1 MDFDINIIVS
11 ICIFIV
17 LLIIQYFMFFK
28 PSREKIRKAKS
39 IFPDKYEKSANE
51 EGIVQIS
58 PKEGKDVY
66 NTICSSINDYIEKN
80 SDSIE
85 LGEMKDIA
93 DRICD
98 KEFEEAIARTSFPMY
113 IGLMGTYLGIGWG
126 LGVLLFNMGDTAERT
141 FDAIAV
147 YGFLGG
153 VIVAMLTSL
162 VGLFLTTVN
171 NNFASKA
178 SSELDHGKDNFIAFL
193 QTSILPQLPS
203 TLVQTLKEVLQTS
216 ISALG
221 ETIYALDGTVKSL
234 NTELKTTFEG
244 VTKEFGDSLSH
255 SLNDIHDT
263 VVTLTKSAEQ
273 YADNIKIQDEILNT
287 LRGPAFAEMLE
298 KIVATVEKCH
308 SVADTINQIGIQ
320 ASSIV
325 ETQKESSGIQV
336 ALLTSQKSLLEHQKT
351 VGENFVCLQKELS
364 DIPFRS
370 QEKLNEL
377 MNQPTKM
384 FEYIKEMMEQFKKIS
399 TFVEEVSTAEFAENA
414 EKLKFVDA
422 QIEALRGYGKTIQNY
437 LSTTNSDLLKVIDKG
452 KDEIKSYADNF
463 IKSWNTLFSEMVV
476 NGQSNPLVHLK
487 LLDGLDGRLNSIE
500 SAMRLDIKAQNDII
514 VEQLKLLNNNIEKLG
529 SIRSVSGRTA
539 AQETTG
545 KRKRR
550 LIIFGRRKHE
560 K

>member
-1 MDFDINIIVS
+1 MNSDINIVVS

-17 LLIIQYFMFFK
+17 LFVVQYFCFFK
-28 PSREKIRKAKS
+28 PSRRKIRKAKS
-39 IFPDKYEKSANE
+39 IFPDKYEKSNDE
-51 EGIVQIS
+51 DGIVQIS
-58 PKEGKDVY
+58 LQEGKDVY
-66 NTICSSINDYIEKN
+66 NTICSSINDYIKKN

-98 KEFEEAIARTSFPMY
+98 KEFEEATARTSFPMY

-126 LGVLLFNMGDTAERT
+126 LAVLLFNMSDTADRT

-178 SSELDHGKDNFIAFL
+178 SSELDQGKDHFIAFL

-203 TLVQTLKEVLQTS
+203 TLVQTLKEELQTS
-216 ISALG
+216 IGSLG
-221 ETIYALDGTVKSL
+221 ETIYTLDSTVKSL

-244 VTKEFGDSLSH
+244 VTKEFGDSLSR
-255 SLNDIHDT
+255 SLNDIHNT

-273 YADNIKIQDEILNT
+273 YADNIKTQDEILKT
-287 LRGPAFAEMLE
+287 LKAPAFAEILK
-298 KIVATVEKCH
+298 KIVATVEKCY
-308 SVADTINQIGIQ
+308 SVTDTINQIGAQ

-325 ETQKESSGIQV
+325 ETQKESSGIQT
-336 ALLTSQKSLLEHQKT
+336 ALLTSQKSLLEHQEI
-351 VGENFVCLQKELS
+351 VGENFVRIQKELS
-364 DIPFRS
+364 DIPYQA
-370 QEKLNEL
+370 QERLNEL
-377 MNQPTKM
+377 MNQPTMM

-399 TFVEEVSTAEFAENA
+399 NFVEDVSTAEFAENK

-437 LSTTNSDLLKVIDKG
+437 LSTTNSDLLTVIDKG

-463 IKSWNTLFSEMVV
+463 IKSWNILFSEMVV

-487 LLDGLDGRLNSIE
+487 LLDGLDDRLNSIE
-500 SAMRLDIKAQNDII
+500 SAMRLDIKSQNETI
-514 VEQLKLLNNNIEKLG
+514 VEQLKILNSNVEKLG
-529 SIRSVSGRTA
+529 SSQSASRRTA
-539 AQETTG
+539 VQETTG